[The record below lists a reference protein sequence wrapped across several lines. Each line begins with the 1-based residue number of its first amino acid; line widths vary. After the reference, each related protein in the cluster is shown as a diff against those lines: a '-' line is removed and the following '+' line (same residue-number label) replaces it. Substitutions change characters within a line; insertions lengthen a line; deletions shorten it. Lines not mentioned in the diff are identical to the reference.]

1 MLAIVGVLAFIAAL
15 LISIMIHEAGHFLT
29 ARHYGMKVTEFFL
42 GFGARLWSTQRG
54 ETEFGI
60 KAIPAGGY
68 CKIVGMVESEELTPE
83 EAPRAFYAASA
94 PRRLVVLGAGSFLH
108 FVLAYILLVGLF
120 GIVGINSVTSTI
132 DHVSPCVTPVG
143 VSSSGAVTCPK
154 GSLPSPALA
163 AGLKSGDVIVSIDG
177 KTFTDWNAA
186 VTTIRSSANKSLLL
200 GVKRSGTFLTI
211 PITPVAR
218 TINGST
224 TGAIGIINKVG
235 TIHLNPWLSLTNG
248 FTLGKE
254 IFTGSI
260 SSLISLPGKIPAL
273 FEETFGGKPRDPQ
286 GPVGVVGVARV
297 SAQAVSA
304 SGLSW
309 ADRMGQF
316 ILIIASL
323 NIFVGIFN
331 LLPLLPLDGGHM
343 LVAVIDG
350 YRRTRARRRGLP
362 TPAPFN
368 VELLTPITMVVFI
381 LLAALTLM
389 LLVADIF
396 NPIHLNM

>member
-1 MLAIVGVLAFIAAL
+1 MLAIIGVLAFIAAL

-68 CKIVGMVESEELTPE
+68 CKIVGMAESEELTE
-83 EAPRAFYAASA
+83 EEKGRAFYAAST

-120 GIVGINSVTSTI
+120 GIVGISSVTSTI
-132 DHVSPCVTPVG
+132 DQVSPCVAPVG
-143 VSSSGAVTCPK
+143 VNGTTVKCPQGSS
-154 GSLPSPALA
+154 PSPAIQ
-163 AGLKSGDVIVSIDG
+163 AGLKPGDVIESING
-177 KTFTDWNAA
+177 AAITDWNSA
-186 VTTIRSSANKSLLL
+186 VTTIRASANKRLVL
-200 GVKRSGTFLTI
+200 GVKRSGNHISI

-218 TINGST
+218 TLNGST
-224 TGAIGIINKVG
+224 TGAIGVINKVG
-235 TIHLNPWLSLTNG
+235 TVHLNPWRSMSNG
-248 FTLGKE
+248 FTVGKE

-260 SSLISLPGKIPAL
+260 SSLIALPGKIPAL

-309 ADRMGQF
+309 ADRIGQF

-343 LVAVIDG
+343 LVALIDG
-350 YRRTRARRRGLP
+350 YRRQRARRQGMP

-368 VELLTPITMVVFI
+368 VELLTPITMVVFL

-396 NPIHLNM
+396 NPVHLNM